1 MSTQANQQTRLINIL
16 STSGPLTTAQ
26 IASRLRVT
34 TSRARFLVT
43 ELRARG
49 YAIYTNQK
57 SVKNGNT
64 KSVYVLGSPSRK
76 MVAAA
81 FALKGAELFV

>member
-1 MSTQANQQTRLINIL
+1 MSTPANQQTRLINIL

-26 IASRLRVT
+26 IASRLRVSA
-34 TSRARFLVT
+34 SRARFLVT
-43 ELRARG
+43 ELRSRG
-49 YAIYTNQK
+49 YAIYTNQTFNK
-57 SVKNGNT
+57 SGDL
-64 KSVYVLGSPSRK
+64 KSVYVLGTPSRK